1 MSVQET
7 PVTPEVPHPSAA
19 SSRVRGL
26 LGNQLIILL
35 LVLVALVIFFSVRNP
50 IFYSVSEI
58 SNLTIDFSGLVLL
71 ALAETYV
78 IASGGIDLSV
88 GSTVAVSGVVG
99 AAEMIHLQP
108 HMGLAPDLLLGT
120 LICVAVGTLVGV
132 INAVLIT
139 VVNLVPFVAT
149 LVTFS
154 AGVGVSLVL
163 SGGGDV
169 GNNQSAIVWSASGW
183 WFFTWEDTIVLALA
197 AVLIVVLHLTRYGRY
212 TFAIGSNPFAARAAG
227 INIKRHIASVYI
239 LAGAL
244 AGLTG
249 MFFYIRT
256 GSGNPQ
262 TYIRI
267 GAGAST
273 TGANSNLEAIAC
285 VVIGGVAL
293 TGGSGNAVGT
303 LLGCAILTVVGDGL
317 IFINVAPT
325 WNQVVV
331 GAIIAVAAGLQALRT
346 TAFRSRK

>member
-35 LVLVALVIFFSVRNP
+35 LGLVALVIFFSVRNP

-249 MFFYIRT
+249 MFFYIR
-256 GSGNPQ
+256 
-262 TYIRI
+262 I

>member
-249 MFFYIRT
+249 MFFYIR
-256 GSGNPQ
+256 
-262 TYIRI
+262 I

-285 VVIGGVAL
+285 VVIGGVDL

>member
-1 MSVQET
+1 M
-7 PVTPEVPHPSAA
+7 
-19 SSRVRGL
+19 
-26 LGNQLIILL
+26 
-35 LVLVALVIFFSVRNP
+35 
-50 IFYSVSEI
+50 
-58 SNLTIDFSGLVLL
+58 
-71 ALAETYV
+71 
-78 IASGGIDLSV
+78 
-88 GSTVAVSGVVG
+88 SGVVG

-249 MFFYIRT
+249 MFFYIR
-256 GSGNPQ
+256 
-262 TYIRI
+262 I

>member
-249 MFFYIRT
+249 MFFYIR
-256 GSGNPQ
+256 
-262 TYIRI
+262 I

-285 VVIGGVAL
+285 VDIGGVAL